1 MEVIPWNGTSGDLS
15 LLFLNKKTFI
25 LLNYLQKNQNYRS
38 AISICK
44 GKTLSANFYFKNTL
58 KQCCHTATLTISRFF
73 YINQI
78 IYFSFYPCLRKVCTK
93 KNSLKRCNHTATLA
107 ISRFLFCSI
116 SQIFSPCLRK
126 VCTKKNSLKRCNH
139 NATLAISRFIFCS

>member
-1 MEVIPWNGTSGDLS
+1 MIPWNGTSGDS
-15 LLFLNKKTFI
+15 FLLFLNKKTFI

-73 YINQI
+73 CINQI
-78 IYFSFYPCLRKVCTK
+78 IYFSFYPCLRKVCTEK
-93 KNSLKRCNHTATLA
+93 KLVKTKQSYYHVRNFT
-107 ISRFLFCSI
+107 ISFLFIIQIPYARHYNPLLIRNCSWI
-116 SQIFSPCLRK
+116 LTIHKAKDHS
-126 VCTKKNSLKRCNH
+126 T
-139 NATLAISRFIFCS
+139 

>member
-1 MEVIPWNGTSGDLS
+1 MIPWNGTSGDS
-15 LLFLNKKTFI
+15 YLLFLNKKTFI

-93 KNSLKRCNHTATLA
+93 KKLVKTMQSYCHVSNFTTY
-107 ISRFLFCSI
+107 FLFI
-116 SQIFSPCLRK
+116 VVKYIFFPPCLR
-126 VCTKKNSLKRCNH
+126 VNLLEETLHEKKTR
-139 NATLAISRFIFCS
+139 